1 MSVLLSKS
9 EIIIVMLL
17 YLVLPLSALFIM
29 YKKERSFMFF
39 KWVLIIVFLP
49 VFGPLLYYLKVFA
62 NK

>member
-1 MSVLLSKS
+1 MGDLLNNSD
-9 EIIIVMLL
+9 IMIVMLL
-17 YLVLPLSALFIM
+17 YLVLPLSALFLM
-29 YKKERSFMFF
+29 YKKERSYMFF